1 MNCNI
6 RVLGKVVIL
15 GYYTNQGKVVCTYIN
30 LMSLTSV
37 DYLYAVGYGLKH
49 KLVWLLSRK
58 NDCYFQPKEVY
69 HMMACI
75 ARRVA
80 SRQVSTMRAKAA
92 KQANELCT
100 LGQCAAALVP
110 LQKAIY
116 LRDSSSFAL
125 KAWLLIHG
133 REGVVKDY
141 NEAFDLANEGVR
153 LDCHHCQG
161 VAAYCYLY
169 GLGCERNYK
178 RSMELAHKSSGR
190 DSKYG
195 QYVIALFIDVW
206 NEDLNVDHKQSVA
219 SLHLAVAQNLCE
231 AQNFLGRMYSDGCG
245 VAQDRTKALKM
256 YQLAAAQGLPVAFI
270 NIAFYYEYGICVPK
284 NMVTANLLKRRAQTA
299 GYPPPSNDSFVDFLQ
314 KIKSW

>member
-1 MNCNI
+1 MNCVI

-15 GYYTNQGKVVCTYIN
+15 RFHTNQGKVVCTYIN

-37 DYLYAVGYGLKH
+37 DYLYTVGYGLKH
-49 KLVWLLSRK
+49 KLVWLLSHQ
-58 NDCYFQPKEVY
+58 NDNYFQPNEVY

-80 SRQVSTMRAKAA
+80 SKQVSTMRDKAA
-92 KQANELCT
+92 NQANELCT
-100 LGQCAAALVP
+100 LGKCAAALVP

-116 LRDSSSFAL
+116 LRDCSSLAL

-141 NEAFDLANEGVR
+141 NEAFELAKEGVR

-195 QYVIALFIDVW
+195 QYVIGLYVDICD
-206 NEDLNVDHKQSVA
+206 EDLKVDYNQSVA
-219 SLHLAVAQNLCE
+219 SLHLAVAQNLCD
-231 AQNFLGRMYSDGCG
+231 AQNFLGRMYGDGRG
-245 VAQDRTKALKM
+245 VAQNRTKALEM

-284 NMVTANLLKRRAQTA
+284 NMVTANSLIRRAQTA
-299 GYPPPSNDSFVDFLQ
+299 GYPPPSINSFVDFLQ
-314 KIKSW
+314 KIES